1 MIEPNPSLHDDAP
14 IQVTSSRV
22 LFPDDRRVHRKA
34 PSLARLDT
42 GRLLLTFSMNEGS
55 DSLEG
60 AVVLTESE
68 DEGATWSEPR
78 VVYDAPGWT
87 CLNLGGLVRFSDE
100 MIRLIIGRVKI
111 DRSLGGD
118 EPFYD
123 WFTTFMDSR
132 DGGRTWTEP
141 GEELKLFPLWTEA
154 YGQSNPHPLPDGRFL
169 LAAIGTMGRDEQ
181 WHSGVSI
188 VDPNDGYSVTMP
200 VIIAHDPERNYSDT
214 DVARLDDGRLL
225 AVVRE
230 HNLKRS
236 VFSHSEDDGRTW
248 TPLRYTGFM
257 GANFKLQRL
266 NSGAVVCV
274 YRDEEPS
281 RRGVSVSVTED
292 GGETWRLAGQLYV
305 SHMDPSHVP
314 SLVCGYPDLAYLDDR
329 RMIGVLHTY
338 PDDGDRMYLQQFEL
352 LDVS

>member
-14 IQVTSSRV
+14 IRVTSSRV
-22 LFPDDRRVHRKA
+22 LFADDEPVHRKA

-132 DGGRTWTEP
+132 DAGADVDGARGGAEALPAVDGGVRAEQPARPAGRALPAGGDRDDGQGRAVAFGGLHRRPERRLLDHYAGHHRPRPPSATTATRTWS
-141 GEELKLFPLWTEA
+141 GWT
-154 YGQSNPHPLPDGRFL
+154 
-169 LAAIGTMGRDEQ
+169 
-181 WHSGVSI
+181 
-188 VDPNDGYSVTMP
+188 
-200 VIIAHDPERNYSDT
+200 
-214 DVARLDDGRLL
+214 
-225 AVVRE
+225 
-230 HNLKRS
+230 
-236 VFSHSEDDGRTW
+236 
-248 TPLRYTGFM
+248 TG
-257 GANFKLQRL
+257 G
-266 NSGAVVCV
+266 S
-274 YRDEEPS
+274 
-281 RRGVSVSVTED
+281 
-292 GGETWRLAGQLYV
+292 WRW
-305 SHMDPSHVP
+305 
-314 SLVCGYPDLAYLDDR
+314 
-329 RMIGVLHTY
+329 
-338 PDDGDRMYLQQFEL
+338 
-352 LDVS
+352 

>member
-1 MIEPNPSLHDDAP
+1 MIEPNPSLHDDSP
-14 IQVTSSRV
+14 IQVTSSRT
-22 LFPDDRRVHRKA
+22 LFPGDGAVHRKSA
-34 PSLARLDT
+34 SLVRLDS
-42 GRLLLTFSMNEGS
+42 GRLLLTFSLTEGEGS
-55 DSLEG
+55 LES
-60 AVVLTESE
+60 AVVLTESD

-78 VVYDAPGWT
+78 VVYDAPDWT
-87 CLNLGGLVRFSDE
+87 CLNMGGLVRFSDD
-100 MIRLIIGRVKI
+100 MIRLIIGSVKI

-123 WFTTFMDSR
+123 WYTGFMDSR

-141 GEELKLFPLWTEA
+141 GDELKLFPLWTEV

-188 VDPNDGYSVTMP
+188 CDPNDGYSFTMP
-200 VIIAHDPERNYSDT
+200 VIIANDPERNYSDT
-214 DVARLDDGRLL
+214 DVVRLDDGRLL

-248 TPLRYTGFM
+248 TPLRYTGFL

-266 NSGAVVCV
+266 NSGVIICV

-292 GGETWRLAGQLYV
+292 GGETWRFVGQLYTAP
-305 SHMDPSHVP
+305 MDSNHTPSF
-314 SLVCGYPDLAYLDDR
+314 LCGYPDMAYLDHT
-329 RMIGVLHTY
+329 RMIAVLHTY
-338 PDDGDRMYLQQFEL
+338 PDESDRMDLHQIHL
-352 LDVS
+352 RDVT

>member
-14 IQVTSSRV
+14 IRVTSARV
-22 LFPDDRRVHRKA
+22 LFPDDEPVHRKCA
-34 PSLARLDT
+34 SLIRLDS
-42 GRLLLTFSMNEGS
+42 GRLLMTFSLDEG
-55 DSLEG
+55 DDRLESG
-60 AVVLTESE
+60 VLLTESE

-78 VVYDAPGWT
+78 VVYAVPDWT
-87 CLNLGGLVRFSDE
+87 CINMGGLVRFSDD

-111 DRSLGGD
+111 DRALGGD

-123 WFTTFMDSR
+123 WYTGFMDSR

-141 GEELKLFPLWTEA
+141 GDELKLFPLWTEV

-188 VDPNDGYSVTMP
+188 CDPNDGYSFTKP

-214 DVARLDDGRLL
+214 DVVRLDDGRLL

-230 HNLKRS
+230 HIIRRS
-236 VFSHSEDDGRTW
+236 VFSHSDDDGQTW

-257 GANFKLQRL
+257 GANIKLQRL
-266 NSGAVVCV
+266 NSGAVICV

-281 RRGVSVSVTED
+281 RRGISVSVTED
-292 GGETWRLAGQLYV
+292 GGETWRFVGQLYRA
-305 SHMDPSHVP
+305 HADPRHAP
-314 SLVCGYPDLAYLDDR
+314 SFLCGYPDMAYVDDS
-329 RMIGVLHTY
+329 RMVGVLHTY
-338 PDDGDRMYLQQFEL
+338 PDEADRMYLHQLEL
-352 LDVS
+352 VDVS